1 MLKLSHL
8 TRVYIVLQIG
18 RWGWEAVMGADKSHR
33 KWGLP
38 GWLLASCFGAMPI
51 AEQSHVY

>member
-1 MLKLSHL
+1 MLELSHL
-8 TRVYIVLQIG
+8 TRVNVVLQIG
-18 RWGWEAVMGADKSHR
+18 RQGWKAVLGTDKSHR

-38 GWLLASCFGAMPI
+38 GWLLAPGFGAMPI